1 LPRRSCNVGLR
12 ARLTW
17 DVRVPPSCDRPVARG
32 VSCILTPGRSIKI
45 FILHQGASKSSYSHQ
60 DHIQNINTH
69 TRTHKIRAQ
78 STQTN
83 RDTEASSKASGERQ
97 PLPIIRESGAPCQ
110 RPAQTAGDRGGAP
123 CSLPYSGGNNPRD
136 SASKQASAHHNS
148 RATSTRTATHA
159 YHHHT
164 THAGCQSTGVGW
176 PTRVNPHGRKKTRA
190 QTARVRPKPEVKRRG
205 KPDRES
211 GHVGT
216 GGTLAAMRR
225 GLDRERLEPT

>member
-1 LPRRSCNVGLR
+1 MLPFPISSRHFLLHFKIFIPTPGPQVS
-12 ARLTW
+12 
-17 DVRVPPSCDRPVARG
+17 PSSHPIHFKII
-32 VSCILTPGRSIKI
+32 ILTPGRHTRRITHTLSTI
-45 FILHQGASKSSYSHQ
+45 FK
-60 DHIQNINTH
+60 NINTH

-190 QTARVRPKPEVKRRG
+190 QTARARPKPEVKRRG

>member
-1 LPRRSCNVGLR
+1 MWAGVAGGRQ
-12 ARLTW
+12 
-17 DVRVPPSCDRPVARG
+17 RPVA
-32 VSCILTPGRSIKI
+32 
-45 FILHQGASKSSYSHQ
+45 
-60 DHIQNINTH
+60 HIQNIAPHTFIVFPHIHNLHNHTFKNINTH

-190 QTARVRPKPEVKRRG
+190 QTARARPKPEVKRRG
-205 KPDRES
+205 KPDRKS

>member
-1 LPRRSCNVGLR
+1 MKTTPLLR
-12 ARLTW
+12 ENNPA
-17 DVRVPPSCDRPVARG
+17 DPA
-32 VSCILTPGRSIKI
+32 
-45 FILHQGASKSSYSHQ
+45 Q
-60 DHIQNINTH
+60 
-69 TRTHKIRAQ
+69 IRAHSAHTA

-205 KPDRES
+205 KPDRKS

>member
-1 LPRRSCNVGLR
+1 MRHCPRTRSG
-12 ARLTW
+12 RLTSLVLLHASIRIGRAHW
-17 DVRVPPSCDRPVARG
+17 REYLYLVPSV
-32 VSCILTPGRSIKI
+32 PGWGKC
-45 FILHQGASKSSYSHQ
+45 
-60 DHIQNINTH
+60 QNINTH

-190 QTARVRPKPEVKRRG
+190 QTARARPKPEVKRRG

>member
-1 LPRRSCNVGLR
+1 M
-12 ARLTW
+12 T
-17 DVRVPPSCDRPVARG
+17 DDE
-32 VSCILTPGRSIKI
+32 
-45 FILHQGASKSSYSHQ
+45 Q
-60 DHIQNINTH
+60 
-69 TRTHKIRAQ
+69 Q

-83 RDTEASSKASGERQ
+83 RDTEASSKLQGERGAATVADNTV
-97 PLPIIRESGAPCQ
+97 RESGAPCQ

-190 QTARVRPKPEVKRRG
+190 QTARARPKPEVKRRG

>member
-1 LPRRSCNVGLR
+1 MI
-12 ARLTW
+12 
-17 DVRVPPSCDRPVARG
+17 VPFPTLLSE
-32 VSCILTPGRSIKI
+32 
-45 FILHQGASKSSYSHQ
+45 FI
-60 DHIQNINTH
+60 IQNINTH

-176 PTRVNPHGRKKTRA
+176 PTRVNPHGRKKLVLRRRGRGRSQRSKDEES
-190 QTARVRPKPEVKRRG
+190 QTASR
-205 KPDRES
+205 
-211 GHVGT
+211 
-216 GGTLAAMRR
+216 GTLGPGAPWRR
-225 GLDRERLEPT
+225 

>member
-1 LPRRSCNVGLR
+1 MASRDVYWSPTSPRCIGS
-12 ARLTW
+12 TW
-17 DVRVPPSCDRPVARG
+17 GGHKRQPKRNPPHHSAPPFTVA
-32 VSCILTPGRSIKI
+32 S
-45 FILHQGASKSSYSHQ
+45 F
-60 DHIQNINTH
+60 IQNINTH

-190 QTARVRPKPEVKRRG
+190 QTARARPKPEVKRRG

>member
-1 LPRRSCNVGLR
+1 M
-12 ARLTW
+12 
-17 DVRVPPSCDRPVARG
+17 
-32 VSCILTPGRSIKI
+32 
-45 FILHQGASKSSYSHQ
+45 
-60 DHIQNINTH
+60 
-69 TRTHKIRAQ
+69 
-78 STQTN
+78 
-83 RDTEASSKASGERQ
+83 
-97 PLPIIRESGAPCQ
+97 PIIRESGAPCQ

-190 QTARVRPKPEVKRRG
+190 QTARARPKPEVKRRG

-225 GLDRERLEPT
+225 GLDRERLEPTQNLFKIFVLKIFHIIHAFHTEPVARGRCSTREPQSSSHRSASCRRSLYDYLLIRADLLTTARLLPYEAARPLATTRWSAAWERTSPTP

>member
-1 LPRRSCNVGLR
+1 M
-12 ARLTW
+12 
-17 DVRVPPSCDRPVARG
+17 
-32 VSCILTPGRSIKI
+32 GRHKCQS
-45 FILHQGASKSSYSHQ
+45 GCSYSRRATTF
-60 DHIQNINTH
+60 IFNINTH

-190 QTARVRPKPEVKRRG
+190 QTARARPKPEVKRRG

>member
-1 LPRRSCNVGLR
+1 MSWWGSFVN
-12 ARLTW
+12 TF
-17 DVRVPPSCDRPVARG
+17 RVF
-32 VSCILTPGRSIKI
+32 K
-45 FILHQGASKSSYSHQ
+45 
-60 DHIQNINTH
+60 NINTH

-176 PTRVNPHGRKKTRA
+176 PTSVNPHGRKKTRA
-190 QTARVRPKPEVKRRG
+190 QTARARPKPEVKSRMCSSVAVDGSLVVVVSSCPIIITVSPERRG